1 MPLITPPAM
10 GYTTV
15 RKKQTE
21 RKGDII
27 MAIKH
32 ATAETFDS
40 LVLESKGTVLVDFW
54 ADWCGPC
61 RMLSPVLDS
70 VADEVDIVKVNVDES
85 PQLAVAFQVVSIPTI
100 AVFKDGKPVNKSIG
114 VVDRE
119 TLLELA
125 K

>member
-1 MPLITPPAM
+1 
-10 GYTTV
+10 
-15 RKKQTE
+15 
-21 RKGDII
+21 
-27 MAIKH
+27 MAIKY

-70 VADEVDIVKVNVDES
+70 VSDEIEIVKVNVDEC
-85 PQLAVAFQVVSIPTI
+85 PQLAVAFQVVSIPTLI
-100 AVFKDGKPVNKSIG
+100 VFRDGKPVNKSIG

>member
-1 MPLITPPAM
+1 
-10 GYTTV
+10 
-15 RKKQTE
+15 
-21 RKGDII
+21 

-32 ATAETFDS
+32 ANAENFDS

-61 RMLSPVLDS
+61 RMLAPVLDS
-70 VADEVDIVKVNVDES
+70 VADEIEIVKVNVDDL

-100 AVFKDGKPVNKSIG
+100 IVFKDGKPVNKSIG
-114 VVDRE
+114 VVDQE

>member
-1 MPLITPPAM
+1 
-10 GYTTV
+10 
-15 RKKQTE
+15 
-21 RKGDII
+21 

-32 ATAETFDS
+32 ANAENFDS

-70 VADEVDIVKVNVDES
+70 VADEIEIVKVNVDDLS
-85 PQLAVAFQVVSIPTI
+85 QLAVAFQVVSIPTI
-100 AVFKDGKPVNKSIG
+100 IVFKDGKPVNKSIG

>member
-1 MPLITPPAM
+1 
-10 GYTTV
+10 
-15 RKKQTE
+15 
-21 RKGDII
+21 
-27 MAIKH
+27 MAIKY

-40 LVLESKGTVLVDFW
+40 LVRESKGTVLVDFW

-70 VADEVDIVKVNVDES
+70 VADEIEIVKVNVDDL

-100 AVFKDGKPVNKSIG
+100 IVFRDGKPVNKSIG

>member
-1 MPLITPPAM
+1 
-10 GYTTV
+10 
-15 RKKQTE
+15 
-21 RKGDII
+21 

-32 ATAETFDS
+32 ANAENFDS

-70 VADEVDIVKVNVDES
+70 VADEIEIVKVNVDDL

-100 AVFKDGKPVNKSIG
+100 IVFKDGKPVNKSIG

-119 TLLELA
+119 TLLDLA

>member
-1 MPLITPPAM
+1 
-10 GYTTV
+10 
-15 RKKQTE
+15 
-21 RKGDII
+21 

-32 ATAETFDS
+32 ANAENFDS

-61 RMLSPVLDS
+61 RMLAPVLDS
-70 VADEVDIVKVNVDES
+70 VADEIEIVKVNVDDL

-100 AVFKDGKPVNKSIG
+100 IVFRDGKPVNKSIG

>member
-1 MPLITPPAM
+1 
-10 GYTTV
+10 
-15 RKKQTE
+15 
-21 RKGDII
+21 

-32 ATAETFDS
+32 ANAENFDS

-61 RMLSPVLDS
+61 RMLAPVLDS
-70 VADEVDIVKVNVDES
+70 VSDDIEIVKVNVDDL
-85 PQLAVAFQVVSIPTI
+85 PQLAIAFQVVSIPTI
-100 AVFKDGKPVNKSIG
+100 IVFKDGKPVNKSIG
-114 VVDRE
+114 VVDRD

>member
-1 MPLITPPAM
+1 
-10 GYTTV
+10 
-15 RKKQTE
+15 
-21 RKGDII
+21 

-32 ATAETFDS
+32 ANTENFDS

-61 RMLSPVLDS
+61 RMLAPVLDS
-70 VADEVDIVKVNVDES
+70 VADEIEIVKVNVDDL

-100 AVFKDGKPVNKSIG
+100 IVFKDGKPVNKSIG

>member
-1 MPLITPPAM
+1 
-10 GYTTV
+10 
-15 RKKQTE
+15 
-21 RKGDII
+21 

>member
-1 MPLITPPAM
+1 
-10 GYTTV
+10 
-15 RKKQTE
+15 
-21 RKGDII
+21 
-27 MAIKH
+27 MAIKY

-61 RMLSPVLDS
+61 RMLAPVLDS
-70 VADEVDIVKVNVDES
+70 VADEIEIVKVNVDDL

-100 AVFKDGKPVNKSIG
+100 IVFRDGKPVNKSIG

>member
-1 MPLITPPAM
+1 
-10 GYTTV
+10 
-15 RKKQTE
+15 
-21 RKGDII
+21 
-27 MAIKH
+27 MAIKY

-70 VADEVDIVKVNVDES
+70 VSDDIEIVKVNVDDL
-85 PQLAVAFQVVSIPTI
+85 PQLAIAFQVVSIPTI
-100 AVFKDGKPVNKSIG
+100 IVFKDGKPVNKSIG
-114 VVDRE
+114 VVDRD

>member
-1 MPLITPPAM
+1 
-10 GYTTV
+10 
-15 RKKQTE
+15 
-21 RKGDII
+21 

-32 ATAETFDS
+32 ANAENFDS

-61 RMLSPVLDS
+61 RVLAPVLDS
-70 VADEVDIVKVNVDES
+70 VADEIEIVKVNVDDL

-100 AVFKDGKPVNKSIG
+100 IVFKDGKPVNKSIG

>member
-1 MPLITPPAM
+1 
-10 GYTTV
+10 
-15 RKKQTE
+15 
-21 RKGDII
+21 

-32 ATAETFDS
+32 ASAENFDS

-61 RMLSPVLDS
+61 RMLAPVLDS
-70 VADEVDIVKVNVDES
+70 VADEIEIVKVNVDDL

-100 AVFKDGKPVNKSIG
+100 IVFKDGKPVNKSIG

>member
-1 MPLITPPAM
+1 
-10 GYTTV
+10 
-15 RKKQTE
+15 
-21 RKGDII
+21 
-27 MAIKH
+27 MAIKY

-54 ADWCGPC
+54 ANWCGPC

-70 VADEVDIVKVNVDES
+70 VADEIEIVKVNVDDL

-100 AVFKDGKPVNKSIG
+100 IVFRDGKPVNKSIG

>member
-1 MPLITPPAM
+1 
-10 GYTTV
+10 
-15 RKKQTE
+15 
-21 RKGDII
+21 

-32 ATAETFDS
+32 ANAENFDS

-61 RMLSPVLDS
+61 RMLAPVLDS
-70 VADEVDIVKVNVDES
+70 VADEIEIVKVNVDDL
-85 PQLAVAFQVVSIPTI
+85 PQLAIAFQVVSIPTI
-100 AVFKDGKPVNKSIG
+100 IVFKDGKPVNKSIG
-114 VVDRE
+114 VVDRD

>member
-1 MPLITPPAM
+1 
-10 GYTTV
+10 
-15 RKKQTE
+15 
-21 RKGDII
+21 

-32 ATAETFDS
+32 ANAENFDS

-70 VADEVDIVKVNVDES
+70 VADEIEIVKVNVDDL
-85 PQLAVAFQVVSIPTI
+85 PQLAIAFQVVSIPTI
-100 AVFKDGKPVNKSIG
+100 IVFKDGKPVNKSIG

-119 TLLELA
+119 TLLDLA

>member
-1 MPLITPPAM
+1 
-10 GYTTV
+10 
-15 RKKQTE
+15 
-21 RKGDII
+21 

-32 ATAETFDS
+32 ANAENFDS

-61 RMLSPVLDS
+61 RMLAPVLDS
-70 VADEVDIVKVNVDES
+70 VADEIEIVKVNVDDL
-85 PQLAVAFQVVSIPTI
+85 PQQAVAFQVVSIPTI
-100 AVFKDGKPVNKSIG
+100 IVFKDGKPVNKSIG

>member
-1 MPLITPPAM
+1 MN
-10 GYTTV
+10 
-15 RKKQTE
+15 
-21 RKGDII
+21 
-27 MAIKH
+27 MAIKY

-70 VADEVDIVKVNVDES
+70 VADEIEIVKVNVDEL

-100 AVFKDGKPVNKSIG
+100 IVFKDGKPVNKSIG

>member
-1 MPLITPPAM
+1 
-10 GYTTV
+10 
-15 RKKQTE
+15 
-21 RKGDII
+21 

-32 ATAETFDS
+32 ANAENFDS

-61 RMLSPVLDS
+61 RMLAPVLDS
-70 VADEVDIVKVNVDES
+70 VADEIEIVKVNVDDL

-100 AVFKDGKPVNKSIG
+100 IVFKDGKPVSKSIG

>member
-1 MPLITPPAM
+1 
-10 GYTTV
+10 
-15 RKKQTE
+15 
-21 RKGDII
+21 
-27 MAIKH
+27 MAITH

-70 VADEVDIVKVNVDES
+70 VADEVEIVKVNVDDL
-85 PQLAVAFQVVSIPTI
+85 PQLAIAFQVASIPTLI
-100 AVFKDGKPVNKSIG
+100 VFRDGKPVNKSIG

>member
-1 MPLITPPAM
+1 
-10 GYTTV
+10 
-15 RKKQTE
+15 
-21 RKGDII
+21 

-32 ATAETFDS
+32 ANAENFDS

-61 RMLSPVLDS
+61 RMLAPVLDS
-70 VADEVDIVKVNVDES
+70 VADEIEIVKVNVDDL

-100 AVFKDGKPVNKSIG
+100 IVFKDGKPVNKSIG

>member
-1 MPLITPPAM
+1 
-10 GYTTV
+10 
-15 RKKQTE
+15 
-21 RKGDII
+21 

-32 ATAETFDS
+32 ASAENFDS

-61 RMLSPVLDS
+61 RMLAPVLDS
-70 VADEVDIVKVNVDES
+70 VADEIEIVKVNVDDL
-85 PQLAVAFQVVSIPTI
+85 PQLAVAFQVASIPTI
-100 AVFKDGKPVNKSIG
+100 IVFKDGKPVNKSIG

>member
-1 MPLITPPAM
+1 
-10 GYTTV
+10 
-15 RKKQTE
+15 
-21 RKGDII
+21 

-32 ATAETFDS
+32 ANAENFDS
-40 LVLESKGTVLVDFW
+40 LVLESTGTVLVDFW

-61 RMLSPVLDS
+61 RMLAPVLDS
-70 VADEVDIVKVNVDES
+70 VADEIEIVKVNVDDL

-100 AVFKDGKPVNKSIG
+100 IVFKDGKPVNKSIG

>member
-1 MPLITPPAM
+1 
-10 GYTTV
+10 
-15 RKKQTE
+15 
-21 RKGDII
+21 

-32 ATAETFDS
+32 ANAENFDS
-40 LVLESKGTVLVDFW
+40 LVLESKGTILVDFW

-61 RMLSPVLDS
+61 RMLAPVLDS
-70 VADEVDIVKVNVDES
+70 VADEIEIVKVNVDDL

-100 AVFKDGKPVNKSIG
+100 IVFRDGKPVNKSIG

>member
-1 MPLITPPAM
+1 
-10 GYTTV
+10 
-15 RKKQTE
+15 
-21 RKGDII
+21 
-27 MAIKH
+27 MAIKY

-70 VADEVDIVKVNVDES
+70 VADEIEIVKVNVDDL
-85 PQLAVAFQVVSIPTI
+85 PQLAIAFQVVSIPTI
-100 AVFKDGKPVNKSIG
+100 IVFKDGKPVNKSIG

>member
-1 MPLITPPAM
+1 
-10 GYTTV
+10 
-15 RKKQTE
+15 
-21 RKGDII
+21 
-27 MAIKH
+27 MAIKY

-70 VADEVDIVKVNVDES
+70 VADEIEIVKVNVDDL

-100 AVFKDGKPVNKSIG
+100 IVFRDGKPVNKSIG

>member
-1 MPLITPPAM
+1 
-10 GYTTV
+10 
-15 RKKQTE
+15 
-21 RKGDII
+21 

-32 ATAETFDS
+32 ASAENFDS
-40 LVLESKGTVLVDFW
+40 LVLESKDTVLVDFW

-61 RMLSPVLDS
+61 RMLAPVLDS
-70 VADEVDIVKVNVDES
+70 VADEIEIVKVNVDDL

-100 AVFKDGKPVNKSIG
+100 IVFKDGKPVNKSIG

-119 TLLELA
+119 ALLELA

>member
-1 MPLITPPAM
+1 
-10 GYTTV
+10 
-15 RKKQTE
+15 
-21 RKGDII
+21 
-27 MAIKH
+27 MAIKY

-40 LVLESKGTVLVDFW
+40 LVMESNGTVLVDFW

-70 VADEVDIVKVNVDES
+70 VADEIEIVKVNVDDL
-85 PQLAVAFQVVSIPTI
+85 PQLAIAFQVVSIPTI
-100 AVFKDGKPVNKSIG
+100 IVFKDGKPVNKSIG

>member
-1 MPLITPPAM
+1 
-10 GYTTV
+10 
-15 RKKQTE
+15 
-21 RKGDII
+21 

-32 ATAETFDS
+32 ANAENFDS

-70 VADEVDIVKVNVDES
+70 VADEIEIVKVNVDNL

-100 AVFKDGKPVNKSIG
+100 IVFRDGKPVNKSIG

>member
-1 MPLITPPAM
+1 
-10 GYTTV
+10 
-15 RKKQTE
+15 
-21 RKGDII
+21 

-32 ATAETFDS
+32 ANAENFDS

-61 RMLSPVLDS
+61 RMLAPVLES
-70 VADEVDIVKVNVDES
+70 VADEIEIVKVNVDDL

-100 AVFKDGKPVNKSIG
+100 IVFKDGKPVNKSIG

>member
-1 MPLITPPAM
+1 
-10 GYTTV
+10 
-15 RKKQTE
+15 
-21 RKGDII
+21 
-27 MAIKH
+27 MAIKY
-32 ATAETFDS
+32 ASAETFDS

-70 VADEVDIVKVNVDES
+70 VSDEIEIVKVNVDEC
-85 PQLAVAFQVVSIPTI
+85 PQLAVAFQVVSIPTLI
-100 AVFKDGKPVNKSIG
+100 VFRDGKPVNKSIG

>member
-1 MPLITPPAM
+1 
-10 GYTTV
+10 
-15 RKKQTE
+15 
-21 RKGDII
+21 
-27 MAIKH
+27 MAIKY

-70 VADEVDIVKVNVDES
+70 VADEIEIVKVNVDDL
-85 PQLAVAFQVVSIPTI
+85 PQLAVAFQVASIPTI
-100 AVFKDGKPVNKSIG
+100 IVFKDGKPVNKSIG

>member
-1 MPLITPPAM
+1 
-10 GYTTV
+10 
-15 RKKQTE
+15 
-21 RKGDII
+21 

-32 ATAETFDS
+32 ANAENFDS

-70 VADEVDIVKVNVDES
+70 VADEIEIVKVNVDDL

-100 AVFKDGKPVNKSIG
+100 IVFKDGKPVNKSIG